1 MNAEITP
8 VELAQI
14 LSTNVHTTV
23 HDVHLIGTVQGA
35 ETIRDAMDALISAAQ
50 VLRGH
55 ADRVLSCDE
64 QVEAG
69 AVFDDVMSHL
79 DGGAL

>member
-1 MNAEITP
+1 MSTDITP

-35 ETIRDAMDALISAAQ
+35 ESIRAAMNALIPAAQ
-50 VLRGH
+50 DLLGRAV
-55 ADRVLSCDE
+55 AILSCDQDVE
-64 QVEAG
+64 QT
-69 AVFDDVMSHL
+69 AVFDEIMSHL
-79 DGGAL
+79 DGGVS